1 MGMEVKNAKGMKGFL
16 LLPLKEGDDTVL
28 FRVYNKDMSYV
39 DYQVDYYD
47 LEIEILSEDARIYED
62 KYIAY

>member
-1 MGMEVKNAKGMKGFL
+1 MGMEIKSAKGMKGFL
-16 LLPLKEGDDTVL
+16 LLPLKEGDYTVL
-28 FRVYNKDMSYV
+28 FRVYNEDMSYV

-47 LEIEILSEDARIYED
+47 LEIEILSEDARIYGD